1 MKLLRSHIKLVLLLS
16 FLVLC
21 LSSSDLIG
29 QDNTVKSDAK
39 REEIQRYVGYETL
52 IYRYLSLPYDVT
64 MNNNER
70 GTGFLDI
77 GYLLLM
83 FLPILVMIKF
93 RHRWSVLV
101 VVPLLMLIMFIV
113 STSNSFLFNNT
124 ARTMEVNQDGAT
136 HFPITSDTPL
146 NDRIIRTYFNIN
158 NQLYKP
164 FKAIGESISGQKDS
178 ITYPLII
185 LLFIGI
191 FSLWM
196 YLGRS
201 SSRVPWIFIV
211 SIFLLFCFYWFI
223 LSPGIVW
230 YGFLGLLLSTVVLL
244 LLTPG
249 KNENAFVENFGK
261 YSFYGLAGVWILI
274 AMISRM
280 SNITPGS
287 PNDILGK
294 TMQNPVA
301 MQYAAGN
308 FDEDLVINMFYPG
321 TSQVLDM
328 MNENKNK
335 LVYRIGTSF
344 SYFIE
349 NNHERVMMDNQLQ
362 FFNNLTKVYTDK
374 REIAAAL
381 KASNFGYFILDLNTP
396 TLDNTPEQS
405 LTKKYQKAVN
415 FLYNNPNVR
424 LLATNRVITKND
436 TGDQRY
442 YDMFGDQVVG
452 NGTFAIYEIL

>member
-1 MKLLRSHIKLVLLLS
+1 MVSV
-16 FLVLC
+16 C
-21 LSSSDLIG
+21 LSSIDLLGQSDEI
-29 QDNTVKSDAK
+29 QSNAK

-77 GYLLLM
+77 GFLLLM

-93 RHRWSVLV
+93 RHRWSILV

-136 HFPITSDTPL
+136 HYPITSATPL
-146 NDRIIRTYFNIN
+146 NDRIIRTFFNIN
-158 NQLYKP
+158 NKLYTP
-164 FKAIGESISGQKDS
+164 FKSIGETISGQKDG
-178 ITYPLII
+178 ITYPLIL

-196 YLGRS
+196 YLGKS
-201 SSRVPWIFIV
+201 SSKVPWVFIV

-230 YGFLGLLLSTVVLL
+230 YGFLGLLLSTIVLL

-249 KNENAFVENFGK
+249 KNENSFIENYGK
-261 YSFYGLAGVWILI
+261 YSFYTLAGVWIII
-274 AMISRM
+274 ALLSRM

-287 PNDILGK
+287 PNNILGK

-308 FDEDLVINMFYPG
+308 FDEDVVINMFYPG

-328 MNENKNK
+328 INKNEKK

-362 FFNNLTKVYTDK
+362 FFNNLTRVYSDK
-374 REIAAAL
+374 REIASAL
-381 KASNFGYFILDLNTP
+381 KASNFQYFILDLNTP

-424 LLATNRVITKND
+424 LLATNRVITKNES
-436 TGDQRY
+436 GDQRY
-442 YDMFGDQVVG
+442 YHMFGDKVVD